1 MNNFSG
7 IVYRLWAEA
16 GIVTLIGIACMLK
29 GFGADSK
36 SRKQDFLASAL
47 CIGCGLALAVYYAS
61 CLCSPQVSSFEGSFY
76 EEHANS
82 RVAPPLP
89 LTMEYS
95 FLDGEKI
102 SHSFYLDV
110 LSKKDIF
117 SEDFRKDSEY
127 TIWYEE
133 RTEIIVRVESSGS

>member
-1 MNNFSG
+1 
-7 IVYRLWAEA
+7 
-16 GIVTLIGIACMLK
+16 
-29 GFGADSK
+29 
-36 SRKQDFLASAL
+36 
-47 CIGCGLALAVYYAS
+47 
-61 CLCSPQVSSFEGSFY
+61 
-76 EEHANS
+76 
-82 RVAPPLP
+82 
-89 LTMEYS
+89 MEYS

-117 SEDFRKDSEY
+117 PEDFRKDSEY

>member
-36 SRKQDFLASAL
+36 SRKQDFLAAAL

-117 SEDFRKDSEY
+117 PEDFRKDSEY

-133 RTEIIVRVESSGS
+133 RTKIIVRVESSGS